1 MVNPNK
7 TKSSMTIFKFC
18 ACDIFNF
25 SVTNICAY
33 VQFNLATL
41 RSLMLCCDRGAD
53 AYKLVAVDKNG
64 WYFTT
69 LSKVHGIKFKKH
81 VRASLYEAIELC
93 GRVSNMI
100 T

>member
-7 TKSSMTIFKFC
+7 MKSSVTIFKFY

-33 VQFNLATL
+33 LQFNLATL
-41 RSLMLCCDRGAD
+41 RSLMLCCDRRVG

-64 WYFTT
+64 WYSTT
-69 LSKVHGIKFKKH
+69 Q
-81 VRASLYEAIELC
+81 
-93 GRVSNMI
+93 
-100 T
+100 